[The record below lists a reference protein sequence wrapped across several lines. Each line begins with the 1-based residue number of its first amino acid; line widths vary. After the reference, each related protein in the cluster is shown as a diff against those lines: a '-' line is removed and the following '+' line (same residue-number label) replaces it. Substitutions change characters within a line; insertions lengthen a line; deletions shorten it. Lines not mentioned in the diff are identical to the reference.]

1 MPPKGLGAVTQ
12 QLQQHHEALNS
23 LQDVSKDHQ
32 VLLQRIN
39 EDQKAVQKRVDAL
52 EALPKYN
59 ELQNQHLFLKAYH
72 HSLTR
77 NYNRLYD
84 EYKSLRRD
92 HDVLR
97 VEHRDLR
104 EGFDALVPAG
114 AAFRPDFALHHAV
127 EEVRQRLKALEEGA
141 HPYPVDE
148 VVAEYLSARLES
160 GDRLADVGSS
170 RLEQTLDVLR
180 RALALAGEHEDY
192 GESPGESVEE
202 DGGEEEEGKG
212 SGGKRNGE
220 GQCGGEEDDEEE
232 DRQNNSGDG
241 DDDDRKRDDG
251 SSSRSKSNSGSRSKP
266 GHPGSLTKED
276 ESSSPPAAT
285 ERLTEREHS
294 AQQQS
299 RPTPGSGP
307 KSAAIEQEQAQDGC
321 DHQDT
326 QLLLDF
332 GNRPSPAQDFST
344 FLSDPP
350 TNLSTPPDLRLSG
363 QQRPTTTARS
373 APSAAEN
380 ENTYGDSSVHSVAD
394 SAPAATSDRDQDATD
409 CNSSDDDGG
418 VREPVVPRRRQSPT
432 RPPRRANR
440 RRTTKA
446 NAKVVRSTQLPL
458 RAPQKPKVETSPSHR
473 QARGGSA
480 ESDDSVVRV
489 NNPADAEASTPEPE
503 GKKGKRKTS
512 PAARKTEHEGE
523 KRGEKKARK

>member
-1 MPPKGLGAVTQ
+1 MATLGISEPLSGTKYSMPPKGLGAVTQ

-148 VVAEYLSARLES
+148 VART
-160 GDRLADVGSS
+160 DFRCAAS
-170 RLEQTLDVLR
+170 RS
-180 RALALAGEHEDY
+180 RAGGEHEDY

-350 TNLSTPPDLRLSG
+350 LTFQHPQTCGSPVNNAPQPQPGALQAQPRTRTP
-363 QQRPTTTARS
+363 
-373 APSAAEN
+373 
-380 ENTYGDSSVHSVAD
+380 
-394 SAPAATSDRDQDATD
+394 ATSDRDQDATD